1 MTMRPSAGTMVPCR
15 NRQHE
20 LVAIFSVVAGP
31 HLLDLQN
38 ITGDDLGSIDLAQST
53 VTEDHSL
60 QGEGLL

>member
-1 MTMRPSAGTMVPCR
+1 MVPCR